1 MMDQEESISKRKILI
16 VDDIA
21 FNRTVLS
28 KILAKSGHELVIAT
42 SGEQALTQLEIASPD
57 IVLLD
62 FMMPGMSGLDVL
74 RMMKDNSRFRE
85 IPVIFL
91 TASDEMEYMTEAF
104 NAGAVDY
111 ITKPFKA
118 AELNARVNTQIRQLD
133 DAESIKQK
141 IQEQQELIHILAH
154 DLRNPLVAC
163 RGLVELV
170 EEGDASAAVVGPR
183 IRQSMQ
189 KCLDTIE
196 LVRKKGLLENDVSK
210 LSMEPIDLLHEV
222 KEVLGDF
229 EESLEKK
236 GIRAVNSLGEYLMI
250 LAERTSL
257 NNVVLSN
264 IISNAIKFSYPN
276 SKFEISADVND
287 YTIVLKIKDYG
298 MGIPEFLLPQIFN
311 PRKVTRRA
319 GTLNEQG
326 TGYGMGL
333 VRKLMKVYRGGIHID
348 SIAKSVDNRNHG
360 TTVSLSFQKA
370 PYSAKTEG

>member
-1 MMDQEESISKRKILI
+1 MMDGQENTSKRKILI

-21 FNRTVLS
+21 FNRTVLN
-28 KILAKSGHELVIAT
+28 KILSKSGHEMAIAT
-42 SGEQALTQLEIASPD
+42 SGEQAFAQLELFSPD

-74 RMMKDNSRFRE
+74 KQMKDDNRYRD

-91 TASDEMEYMTEAF
+91 TASDEMESMTEAF
-104 NAGAVDY
+104 NSGAVDY

-118 AELNARVNTQIRQLD
+118 AELNARVTTQIRQLD
-133 DAESIKQK
+133 HADAIKQK
-141 IQEQQELIHILAH
+141 VQEQQELIHILAH

-170 EEGDASAAVVGPR
+170 EEGDADVSVVGPR

-196 LVRKKGLLENDVSK
+196 LVRKKGLLEEDVSK
-210 LSMEPIDLLHEV
+210 LSMESICLSHEV
-222 KEVLGDF
+222 NEVLGDF
-229 EESLEKK
+229 QESLGKK
-236 GIRAVNSLGEYLMI
+236 GIRVNSTVDAAHFVR
-250 LAERTSL
+250 AERTSL
-257 NNVVLSN
+257 NNVVLPN

-276 SKFEISADVND
+276 SKIEISAEATEFAV
-287 YTIVLKIKDYG
+287 ILRIKDYG
-298 MGIPEFLLPQIFN
+298 MGIPEFLMPQIFN

-333 VRKLMKVYRGGIHID
+333 VRKLMRVYRGGIDIE
-348 SIAKSVDNRNHG
+348 SVAKSVDNRNHG
-360 TTVSLSFQKA
+360 CTIILTFQKA
-370 PYSAKTEG
+370 ENIEVAA